1 MKAEDLRELIKLIKK
16 CKENDVEDY
25 LIPPAIAL
33 DLSIRVAELTAEGK
47 KEEAEILDK
56 ENFESIKTVMKELNY
71 SEEEISDTLE
81 EYRWNTFK

>member
-1 MKAEDLRELIKLIKK
+1 MKAEELRELIKLIKK
-16 CKENDVEDY
+16 AAKKAVDDN

-33 DLSIRVAELTAEGK
+33 DLSIRVAELLADGK